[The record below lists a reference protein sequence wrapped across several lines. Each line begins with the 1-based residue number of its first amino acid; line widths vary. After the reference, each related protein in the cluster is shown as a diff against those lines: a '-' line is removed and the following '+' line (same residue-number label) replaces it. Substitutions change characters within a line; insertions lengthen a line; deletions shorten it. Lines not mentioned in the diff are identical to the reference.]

1 MLSAYFCGMSK
12 GKITLV
18 IVLMSLASVG
28 LMGFQYYWI
37 RNAIRINKERFDQ
50 NALQALGETVTIL
63 EKGETSDVLLSKLIK
78 DPALKEIIFKK
89 IDPIE
94 LQIKTTPTYT
104 RPSLVDTLLRAPVP
118 QVSSTFRRMLLSR
131 GLDISI
137 LSELETFF
145 AYMTPEVASRVFT
158 PDEMQ
163 ILLQEKERQLEY
175 LNKDQPFV
183 RESAR
188 PYTGIVPQF
197 NTQVNLSDDALDKI
211 RKTNIKIDLMNQA
224 FDELAEG
231 QQAIM
236 DRLDTAVVRRLLKS
250 QLLEKG
256 ISENFELGIQSE
268 AGDLIAIGNLLDPQ
282 ILLVEGLQSK
292 LFPNDILGNDNFIYV
307 YFPEKSSHVFRQVW
321 LPISSSLV
329 FILVIVLCFY
339 YAIRVILRQKAL
351 SDTKNDFINN
361 MTHEFKTPLATV
373 SLAVEALQDPELS
386 NQETFRGRY
395 LGIIKEE
402 NKRLVGQVEKV
413 LQAAALDKN
422 EFNLKLETLHL
433 PSLIQACIDQIG
445 LQVEN
450 RGGKIELQVDMQDP
464 YLEGDQFHLSH
475 IFNNL
480 LDNATKY
487 SPSNPTIR
495 VTVKEQGAS
504 VSILLQDQ
512 GIGMSREAVKKIFEK
527 FYRVPTGNVHDVKGF
542 GLGLSYVKTMVE
554 AHKGA
559 ISVQSELGKGSTFT
573 INLPKKQ

>member
-1 MLSAYFCGMSK
+1 MSK

-78 DPALKEIIFKK
+78 DPVLKEIIFKK

-104 RPSLVDTLLRAPVP
+104 RPSLVDTLLRSPVP

-137 LSELETFF
+137 LSELESFF

-183 RESAR
+183 REPAP

-197 NTQVNLSDDALDKI
+197 NTEVNLSDDALDKI
-211 RKTNIKIDLMNQA
+211 QKTNIKIDLMNQA

-231 QQAIM
+231 QLEIM

-282 ILLVEGLQSK
+282 VLLVEGLQSK

-339 YAIRVILRQKAL
+339 YAIHVILRQKAL

-422 EFNLKLETLHL
+422 EFNLKLEPLHL
-433 PSLIQACIDQIG
+433 PDLIQTCIDQIG
-445 LQVEN
+445 LQVES
-450 RGGKIELQVDMQDP
+450 RGGKIELLVELQDP
-464 YLEGDQFHLSH
+464 YLEGDHFHLSH

-487 SPSNPTIR
+487 SPSNPMIR
-495 VTVKEQGAS
+495 VAVKEQGTA
-504 VSILLQDQ
+504 VCILLRDQ
-512 GIGMSREAVKKIFEK
+512 GIGMSREAVKKIFDK